1 MWQRRAGLRNSP
13 LTILKQPGRIQPHDF
28 VLPTA
33 SMGDIR
39 SRRVADRNA
48 AQAAAPDHL
57 GIVLQW
63 RMHANDL
70 KPAADGFA

>member
-1 MWQRRAGLRNSP
+1 
-13 LTILKQPGRIQPHDF
+13 
-28 VLPTA
+28 
-33 SMGDIR
+33 MGDIR